1 VTDKP
6 TDYHEGTG
14 GDEYNRAEFD
24 AFARS
29 LGAVIRPLPDD
40 QATSPKANGN
50 GTTGGKGPLSPEY
63 RRMVRDAK
71 AYFGSDIKAALT
83 AMLAPYR
90 VTDTHDLTPAQCAEI
105 SEKIEIL
112 RGLTIRACGAHGV
125 REGMKQEA
133 PPG

>member
-6 TDYHEGTG
+6 TDYHEDIGR
-14 GDEYNRAEFD
+14 DEYNRAEFD

-40 QATSPKANGN
+40 QATSSKANGN
-50 GTTGGKGPLSPEY
+50 GTTGGNGPLSPEY

-71 AYFGSDIKAALT
+71 AFFGCNIRAALT
-83 AMLAPYR
+83 AMLVPYR
-90 VTDTHDLTPAQCAEI
+90 VTDTHDLTPGQCAEI
-105 SEKIEIL
+105 AEKIEIL
-112 RGLTIRACGAHGV
+112 RGLTVQASDAPGV